1 MSTNPE
7 TEAKKGRRKS
17 TTTSAFGVSRREGH
31 DASPF
36 YERFPI
42 LKEDLMQK
50 PVLPSQI
57 NKIYKGDSRNMR
69 HVVDNSVALVVTS
82 PPYYAAK
89 EYEIERGRGGVPS
102 SYIEYL
108 QMLHDVFRECWRV
121 LEPGGRIAV
130 NVANLG
136 RKPYRSLSADVIRI
150 LQDDLGFLLRGEVI
164 WLKAEGASGSCA
176 WGSFKSA
183 ANPVYRDL
191 TERVIVAS
199 KLRMD
204 RSISK
209 KDRQKLGFP
218 FEDTISKELF
228 MELTLDT
235 WKIRPESA
243 KRVGHPAPFPVEL
256 PRRFI
261 ELFTY
266 KGDLVLDPFIGA
278 GSTAIAAKI
287 SDRKY
292 IGYDLDKDYV
302 ALSRKRVREAIVPGH
317 E

>member
-7 TEAKKGRRKS
+7 TDAKKGRRKS

-42 LKEDLMQK
+42 LKEDLTQK
-50 PVLPSQI
+50 PALPSQI
-57 NKIYKGDSRNMR
+57 NKIYNGDSRNMR
-69 HVVDNSVALVVTS
+69 HVGDNSVALVVTS

-89 EYEIERGRGGVPS
+89 EYELERGQGGIPS

-287 SDRKY
+287 SGRNF

-302 ALSRKRVREAIVPGH
+302 ALSRKRVKEVIVSDH